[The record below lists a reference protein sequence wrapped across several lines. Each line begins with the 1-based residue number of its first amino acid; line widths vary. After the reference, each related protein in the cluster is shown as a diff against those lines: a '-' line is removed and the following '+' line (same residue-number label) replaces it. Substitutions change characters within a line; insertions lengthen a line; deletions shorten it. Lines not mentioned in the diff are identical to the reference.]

1 MTVRTQFDLDAF
13 KRAVADSSNGSE
25 AQLDFF
31 CDDVEWVEI
40 DQRTPPSSPALR
52 HSRAAA
58 AEILR
63 SVAERGIKT
72 TVIDALIA
80 GDRGA
85 IALRCEYPQGGIVRE
100 NALIELRDGKIARWE
115 GVQAWDQ

>member
-1 MTVRTQFDLDAF
+1 MTIQTQFDLDAF
-13 KRAVADSSNGSE
+13 KQAVAHSSNGSE

-40 DQRTPPSSPALR
+40 DQRTPPSAPALR
-52 HSRAAA
+52 YGRAAA

-63 SVAERGIKT
+63 DVAARGITT
-72 TVIDALIA
+72 TVIDGLIA
-80 GDRGA
+80 GDRAA
-85 IALRCEYPQGGIVRE
+85 IAIRCEYPQGGVVRE